1 MNESP
6 NAIEFAVVSHAARR
20 AKRLCPTCSL
30 CPVFSSLRPREPA
43 RVLDESPQIVFAVYA
58 TQRQRVVPAVVQPD
72 LGRHSEL
79 VAGAGDLA
87 LRSEVV
93 IAVRIA
99 ECSDLSPDRVL
110 NPVPRLGHLLS
121 QPLVAEAG
129 QNRVRQRMGSRL
141 ESCVAHLPGLTPVD
155 CAVLRGRPLRQL
167 HAQLKGQ
174 SLDQGAPGFL

>member
-1 MNESP
+1 MSGAMNESP
-6 NAIEFAVVSHAARR
+6 KAIEFAVVSHAARR
-20 AKRLCPTCSL
+20 AKPPCPSCSL
-30 CPVFSSLRPREPA
+30 CPVFIISLRQREPA
-43 RVLDESPQIVFAVYA
+43 RVLDESRQIVFAVYA

-129 QNRVRQRMGSRL
+129 
-141 ESCVAHLPGLTPVD
+141 
-155 CAVLRGRPLRQL
+155 
-167 HAQLKGQ
+167 
-174 SLDQGAPGFL
+174 